1 MSKQPGRKARGLSKD
16 EHDLWDVVTR
26 SVAPLKA
33 RKARARPEADTGP
46 LPEVTGPGRPPPP
59 GPAPPPPA
67 PPPRRVPPRPKLPPI
82 RRRRRVRSSAGSKA
96 ASRAG
101 RKRSTPVSICT
112 A

>member
-46 LPEVTGPGRPPPP
+46 LPEVTGLTV
-59 GPAPPPPA
+59 APSMRMRKTLGFCRSMSVA
-67 PPPRRVPPRPKLPPI
+67 PL
-82 RRRRRVRSSAGSKA
+82 
-96 ASRAG
+96 
-101 RKRSTPVSICT
+101 
-112 A
+112 